1 MQEIV
6 SFTFRWP
13 AGPQEVLVTGSFD
26 KWQSKIPLVKEAD
39 GSYAVTIPL
48 KFEDEGERLY
58 FKFIVDDEW
67 VVSKD
72 YRKEFDSN
80 GFENNFV
87 SINEAK
93 KSLKDQT
100 KGMGS
105 RIPESGGLMALSAM
119 SAGSGSAM
127 KNDMEIGEQKF
138 TTQPVDTPEADT
150 NVFKNSGYSFGGPGP
165 AIPGNMAAFEMKK
178 ADDSMDMS
186 HGTETAM
193 SESMGEPSMNMS
205 DNMDTTKDMS
215 DDMGMSA
222 RDVHVNVPGQFNT
235 MPIETDPASTNAFAN
250 EQTAIM
256 AGPGPAIPSK
266 DKMGAFTKFRNSKG
280 EFVEKEELDKENASA
295 EKSMGM
301 ETQTTKDMMNEKQES
316 MDMQSKKM
324 EHEEK
329 KMKEA
334 EEKQVKMAEEQ
345 KMKADE
351 EKRMKEAE
359 DEKRNMAMEE
369 QKMKS
374 NAEQKRQEEMA
385 IDMEKQKRQE
395 EDAATETEMKMKQ
408 SQKAEAAAAA
418 AAAATTGMA
427 SGAMMSNSTTAKKS
441 ATPMEKNVS
450 GMSMDDKTPKMGMP
464 RETPSMSMDPKS
476 SGMTME
482 KETPSMSMDPKSSG
496 MTMEKETP
504 SMSMDPKSSGMTMEK
519 ETPAMSMDPKSSGM
533 TMEKETPAMSMDPKS
548 SGMTMEKETPSMS
561 MDPKSSGMTMGTSAA
576 AMTMDHKQ
584 PHGMSES
591 STTHKHTKKDDTMMG
606 KMKETDEKMMEKKEA
621 TKENVENKIMET
633 DQKLQN
639 RFDRVK
645 AEVQGNAM
653 HIKDEVREM
662 LHPTTSKPESKHNTK
677 EHTPMAVEY
686 SGTGHQ
692 MDKTNM
698 DMNDPDVYK
707 HHPSH
712 TSHNAAHKVPSA
724 DMNDPRV
731 YSIPNSAQHSD
742 ENLPQG
748 FKNDPPVTPTKK
760 KMAASSSMNDTP
772 KMKSPMTT
780 SKTGA
785 KTTPKTTSKT
795 TSKPTT
801 TSMNS
806 TPMKK
811 EKKGFFSKLKKV
823 FKV

>member
-127 KNDMEIGEQKF
+127 KNDMETGEQKF

-369 QKMKS
+369 QKMKF

-482 KETPSMSMDPKSSG
+482 KETP
-496 MTMEKETP
+496 
-504 SMSMDPKSSGMTMEK
+504 
-519 ETPAMSMDPKSSGM
+519 AMSMDPKSSGM

-591 STTHKHTKKDDTMMG
+591 STTHKHSKKDDTMMG

-692 MDKTNM
+692 MDKTSM

-760 KMAASSSMNDTP
+760 KMATSSSMNDTP

>member
-496 MTMEKETP
+496 MTM
-504 SMSMDPKSSGMTMEK
+504 
-519 ETPAMSMDPKSSGM
+519 
-533 TMEKETPAMSMDPKS
+533 
-548 SGMTMEKETPSMS
+548 
-561 MDPKSSGMTMGTSAA
+561 GTSAA

>member
-127 KNDMEIGEQKF
+127 KNDMETGEQKF

-334 EEKQVKMAEEQ
+334 EEKQLKMAEEQ

-385 IDMEKQKRQE
+385 MDMEKQKRQE

-427 SGAMMSNSTTAKKS
+427 SGAMMSNSTAAKKS

-496 MTMEKETP
+496 MTM
-504 SMSMDPKSSGMTMEK
+504 
-519 ETPAMSMDPKSSGM
+519 
-533 TMEKETPAMSMDPKS
+533 
-548 SGMTMEKETPSMS
+548 
-561 MDPKSSGMTMGTSAA
+561 GTSAA

-591 STTHKHTKKDDTMMG
+591 STTHKHSKKDDTMMG

-692 MDKTNM
+692 MDKTSM

-785 KTTPKTTSKT
+785 KTTPKTTPKT

>member
-13 AGPQEVLVTGSFD
+13 EGPQEVLVTGSFD

-127 KNDMEIGEQKF
+127 KNDMETGEQKF

-385 IDMEKQKRQE
+385 MDMEKQKRQE

-427 SGAMMSNSTTAKKS
+427 SGAMMSNSTTAKNQPLQWKRTS
-441 ATPMEKNVS
+441 LECQW
-450 GMSMDDKTPKMGMP
+450 
-464 RETPSMSMDPKS
+464 
-476 SGMTME
+476 MT
-482 KETPSMSMDPKSSG
+482 
-496 MTMEKETP
+496 
-504 SMSMDPKSSGMTMEK
+504 
-519 ETPAMSMDPKSSGM
+519 
-533 TMEKETPAMSMDPKS
+533 
-548 SGMTMEKETPSMS
+548 
-561 MDPKSSGMTMGTSAA
+561 
-576 AMTMDHKQ
+576 
-584 PHGMSES
+584 
-591 STTHKHTKKDDTMMG
+591 
-606 KMKETDEKMMEKKEA
+606 
-621 TKENVENKIMET
+621 
-633 DQKLQN
+633 KLQ
-639 RFDRVK
+639 RWACLEK
-645 AEVQGNAM
+645 L
-653 HIKDEVREM
+653 
-662 LHPTTSKPESKHNTK
+662 LH
-677 EHTPMAVEY
+677 
-686 SGTGHQ
+686 
-692 MDKTNM
+692 
-698 DMNDPDVYK
+698 VYG
-707 HHPSH
+707 P
-712 TSHNAAHKVPSA
+712 
-724 DMNDPRV
+724 
-731 YSIPNSAQHSD
+731 
-742 ENLPQG
+742 
-748 FKNDPPVTPTKK
+748 
-760 KMAASSSMNDTP
+760 
-772 KMKSPMTT
+772 
-780 SKTGA
+780 
-785 KTTPKTTSKT
+785 
-795 TSKPTT
+795 
-801 TSMNS
+801 
-806 TPMKK
+806 
-811 EKKGFFSKLKKV
+811 
-823 FKV
+823 

>member
-13 AGPQEVLVTGSFD
+13 EGPQEVLVTGSFD

-127 KNDMEIGEQKF
+127 KNDMETGEQKF

-150 NVFKNSGYSFGGPGP
+150 NVFKHSGYSFGGPGP

-324 EHEEK
+324 EHDEK

-385 IDMEKQKRQE
+385 MDMEKQKRQE

-441 ATPMEKNVS
+441 ATAMEKNVS

-464 RETPSMSMDPKS
+464 R
-476 SGMTME
+476 
-482 KETPSMSMDPKSSG
+482 
-496 MTMEKETP
+496 ETP

-561 MDPKSSGMTMGTSAA
+561 MDPKSAGMTMGTSAA

-692 MDKTNM
+692 MDKTSM

-731 YSIPNSAQHSD
+731 YSIANSAQHSD

>member
-127 KNDMEIGEQKF
+127 KNDMETGEQKF

-482 KETPSMSMDPKSSG
+482 KETP
-496 MTMEKETP
+496 
-504 SMSMDPKSSGMTMEK
+504 
-519 ETPAMSMDPKSSGM
+519 A
-533 TMEKETPAMSMDPKS
+533 
-548 SGMTMEKETPSMS
+548 MS

-591 STTHKHTKKDDTMMG
+591 STTHKHSKKDDTMMG

-692 MDKTNM
+692 MDKTSM

>member
-127 KNDMEIGEQKF
+127 KNDMETGEQKF

-205 DNMDTTKDMS
+205 DNMDTTKEMS
-215 DDMGMSA
+215 DDMGISA

-476 SGMTME
+476 SGMTM
-482 KETPSMSMDPKSSG
+482 
-496 MTMEKETP
+496 
-504 SMSMDPKSSGMTMEK
+504 
-519 ETPAMSMDPKSSGM
+519 
-533 TMEKETPAMSMDPKS
+533 
-548 SGMTMEKETPSMS
+548 
-561 MDPKSSGMTMGTSAA
+561 GTSAA

-591 STTHKHTKKDDTMMG
+591 STTHKHSKKDDTMMG

-692 MDKTNM
+692 MDKTSM

>member
-1 MQEIV
+1 
-6 SFTFRWP
+6 
-13 AGPQEVLVTGSFD
+13 
-26 KWQSKIPLVKEAD
+26 
-39 GSYAVTIPL
+39 
-48 KFEDEGERLY
+48 
-58 FKFIVDDEW
+58 
-67 VVSKD
+67 
-72 YRKEFDSN
+72 
-80 GFENNFV
+80 
-87 SINEAK
+87 
-93 KSLKDQT
+93 
-100 KGMGS
+100 
-105 RIPESGGLMALSAM
+105 
-119 SAGSGSAM
+119 
-127 KNDMEIGEQKF
+127 
-138 TTQPVDTPEADT
+138 
-150 NVFKNSGYSFGGPGP
+150 
-165 AIPGNMAAFEMKK
+165 
-178 ADDSMDMS
+178 
-186 HGTETAM
+186 
-193 SESMGEPSMNMS
+193 
-205 DNMDTTKDMS
+205 
-215 DDMGMSA
+215 
-222 RDVHVNVPGQFNT
+222 
-235 MPIETDPASTNAFAN
+235 
-250 EQTAIM
+250 
-256 AGPGPAIPSK
+256 
-266 DKMGAFTKFRNSKG
+266 
-280 EFVEKEELDKENASA
+280 
-295 EKSMGM
+295 
-301 ETQTTKDMMNEKQES
+301 
-316 MDMQSKKM
+316 
-324 EHEEK
+324 
-329 KMKEA
+329 
-334 EEKQVKMAEEQ
+334 
-345 KMKADE
+345 
-351 EKRMKEAE
+351 
-359 DEKRNMAMEE
+359 
-369 QKMKS
+369 
-374 NAEQKRQEEMA
+374 
-385 IDMEKQKRQE
+385 
-395 EDAATETEMKMKQ
+395 
-408 SQKAEAAAAA
+408 
-418 AAAATTGMA
+418 
-427 SGAMMSNSTTAKKS
+427 
-441 ATPMEKNVS
+441 
-450 GMSMDDKTPKMGMP
+450 
-464 RETPSMSMDPKS
+464 
-476 SGMTME
+476 
-482 KETPSMSMDPKSSG
+482 MSMDPKSSG

-533 TMEKETPAMSMDPKS
+533 TM
-548 SGMTMEKETPSMS
+548 
-561 MDPKSSGMTMGTSAA
+561 GTSAA

-591 STTHKHTKKDDTMMG
+591 STTHKHSKKDDTMMG

-692 MDKTNM
+692 MDKTSM

>member
-127 KNDMEIGEQKF
+127 KNDMETGEQKF

-496 MTMEKETP
+496 MTM
-504 SMSMDPKSSGMTMEK
+504 
-519 ETPAMSMDPKSSGM
+519 
-533 TMEKETPAMSMDPKS
+533 
-548 SGMTMEKETPSMS
+548 
-561 MDPKSSGMTMGTSAA
+561 GTSAA

-591 STTHKHTKKDDTMMG
+591 STTHKHSKKDDTMMG

-692 MDKTNM
+692 MDKTSM

>member
-127 KNDMEIGEQKF
+127 KNDMETGEQKF

-334 EEKQVKMAEEQ
+334 EEKQLKMAEEQ

-385 IDMEKQKRQE
+385 MDMEKQKRQE

-427 SGAMMSNSTTAKKS
+427 SGAMMSNSTAAKKS

-482 KETPSMSMDPKSSG
+482 KETPS
-496 MTMEKETP
+496 
-504 SMSMDPKSSGMTMEK
+504 
-519 ETPAMSMDPKSSGM
+519 MSMDPKSSGM

-591 STTHKHTKKDDTMMG
+591 STTHKHSKKDDTMMG

-692 MDKTNM
+692 MDKTSM

-785 KTTPKTTSKT
+785 KTTPKTTPKT

>member
-127 KNDMEIGEQKF
+127 KNDMETGEQKF

-301 ETQTTKDMMNEKQES
+301 ETQTTKNMMNEKQES

-334 EEKQVKMAEEQ
+334 EEKQLKMAEEQ

-482 KETPSMSMDPKSSG
+482 KETP
-496 MTMEKETP
+496 
-504 SMSMDPKSSGMTMEK
+504 
-519 ETPAMSMDPKSSGM
+519 
-533 TMEKETPAMSMDPKS
+533 AMSMDPKS

-591 STTHKHTKKDDTMMG
+591 STTHKHSKKDDTMMG

-692 MDKTNM
+692 MDKTSM

>member
-127 KNDMEIGEQKF
+127 KNDMETGEQKF

-334 EEKQVKMAEEQ
+334 EEKQLKMAEEQ

-369 QKMKS
+369 QRMKS

-533 TMEKETPAMSMDPKS
+533 TM
-548 SGMTMEKETPSMS
+548 
-561 MDPKSSGMTMGTSAA
+561 GTSAA

-591 STTHKHTKKDDTMMG
+591 STTHKHSKKDDTMMG

-692 MDKTNM
+692 MDKTSM
-698 DMNDPDVYK
+698 GMNDPDVYK